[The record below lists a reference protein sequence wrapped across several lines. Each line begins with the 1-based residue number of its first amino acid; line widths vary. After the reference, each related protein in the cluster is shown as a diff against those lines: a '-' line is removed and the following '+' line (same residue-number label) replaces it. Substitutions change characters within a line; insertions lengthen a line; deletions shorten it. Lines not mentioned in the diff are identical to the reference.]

1 MSPGA
6 LGLASVSIGLRDPDA
21 PLERAAA
28 SDRVATRGPSGNAA
42 VLQDFDGIDIV
53 VTGLEPS
60 S

>member
-28 SDRVATRGPSGNAA
+28 SDRVATRGPSGRA

>member
-1 MSPGA
+1 MNPGA
-6 LGLASVSIGLRDPDA
+6 LGLASVSIGLRDPEA

-28 SDRVATRGPSGNAA
+28 SDRVVTRKPSGSA
-42 VLQDFDGIDIV
+42 VLQDFDGIDVI